1 MARCVRDMEDEEV
14 TEVTQE
20 YADAGYDPQE
30 GIMNGLVVGMNEA
43 GKLYEEEEYYIP
55 ELLICSDAMYNGL
68 DVLRPLL
75 PQDAGGNGT
84 KVVIAVIQGDTH
96 DIGKNLVKIML
107 EAAGYQV
114 VDLGRDV
121 PIARL
126 VDAVREEKP
135 QILALSTLMSTS
147 MAHMGTL
154 IEELKKAGLRDSV
167 QVIVGGAP
175 LSRGFAEKIGADG
188 FAEGVASF
196 GIGQLT
202 GIDYPG
208 EVTGIVKTRGEYDGS
223 SVGSMSFGQGLA
235 IPLVQMVRAI
245 GSVANGGMLLT
256 PHFVTT
262 VGGEPSQ
269 WPDPQRAISRDTAE
283 KVTDMMRTVVEDGT
297 GFSAQVDGFD
307 VAAKTGTGEQAK
319 DGKYIKG
326 KFLSSL
332 IGFAP
337 ASDPQVMLY
346 VGLNETPYI
355 SYSSAGP
362 VFSAIMSEVL
372 ADMGVLSPQGL

>member
-1 MARCVRDMEDEEV
+1 MRTKEELLTEMARCVRDMEDEEV

-114 VDLGRDV
+114 VD
-121 PIARL
+121 P
-126 VDAVREEKP
+126 VREEKP

-167 QVIVGGAP
+167 KVIVGGAP

-188 FAEGVASF
+188 YSENATEAVKLVDR
-196 GIGQLT
+196 LT
-202 GIDYPG
+202 G
-208 EVTGIVKTRGEYDGS
+208 R
-223 SVGSMSFGQGLA
+223 L
-235 IPLVQMVRAI
+235 
-245 GSVANGGMLLT
+245 
-256 PHFVTT
+256 
-262 VGGEPSQ
+262 EP
-269 WPDPQRAISRDTAE
+269 
-283 KVTDMMRTVVEDGT
+283 
-297 GFSAQVDGFD
+297 
-307 VAAKTGTGEQAK
+307 
-319 DGKYIKG
+319 
-326 KFLSSL
+326 
-332 IGFAP
+332 
-337 ASDPQVMLY
+337 
-346 VGLNETPYI
+346 
-355 SYSSAGP
+355 
-362 VFSAIMSEVL
+362 
-372 ADMGVLSPQGL
+372 

>member
-1 MARCVRDMEDEEV
+1 MRTKEELLAEMARCVRDMEDEEV

-43 GKLYEEEEYYIP
+43 GKLYEQ
-55 ELLICSDAMYNGL
+55 
-68 DVLRPLL
+68 L
-75 PQDAGGNGT
+75 PKGAGGNGT

-167 QVIVGGAP
+167 KVIVGGAP

-188 FAEGVASF
+188 YSENATEAVKLVDR
-196 GIGQLT
+196 LT
-202 GIDYPG
+202 G
-208 EVTGIVKTRGEYDGS
+208 R
-223 SVGSMSFGQGLA
+223 L
-235 IPLVQMVRAI
+235 
-245 GSVANGGMLLT
+245 
-256 PHFVTT
+256 
-262 VGGEPSQ
+262 EP
-269 WPDPQRAISRDTAE
+269 
-283 KVTDMMRTVVEDGT
+283 
-297 GFSAQVDGFD
+297 
-307 VAAKTGTGEQAK
+307 
-319 DGKYIKG
+319 
-326 KFLSSL
+326 
-332 IGFAP
+332 
-337 ASDPQVMLY
+337 
-346 VGLNETPYI
+346 
-355 SYSSAGP
+355 
-362 VFSAIMSEVL
+362 
-372 ADMGVLSPQGL
+372 